1 MENKEHI
8 LAKKLDELGVDMIKR
23 HIFLCADQTEA
34 NCSPRK
40 KTMESWNF
48 LKQRLNELNL
58 DNKGGIFRSKVN
70 CLRVCSHGPIAV
82 VYTEG
87 IWYKKCTPEVLEKI
101 IQEHLISGN
110 PVEEFIISKPN

>member
-1 MENKEHI
+1 MDNKEHV
-8 LAKKLDELGVDMIKR
+8 LAKKLDELGIDVIER

-48 LKQRLNELNL
+48 LKQRLSELNL
-58 DNKGGIFRSKVN
+58 DNRGGIFRSKVN

-82 VYTEG
+82 VYPEA

-101 IQEHLISGN
+101 IQKHLISGE

>member
-1 MENKEHI
+1 MENKEHA
-8 LAKKLDELGVDMIKR
+8 LAKKLDELGFDVIER

-48 LKQRLNELNL
+48 LKQRLSELNL
-58 DNKGGIFRSKVN
+58 DNRGGIFRSKVN

-82 VYTEG
+82 VYPEA

-101 IQEHLISGN
+101 IQKHLITGE